1 MKINE
6 KLTEDL
12 RKLIDNKIIV
22 DTLFNGVGTKAT
34 NVTDYFSTPM
44 TKNPL
49 DYDFVVI
56 SFTNRGYDSENKKI
70 VMTPKT
76 DSNGVVVYFAASS
89 LYYAYIR
96 VVCSENAI
104 KHRIMDYKGWGMSD
118 VYIYNVLGIK
128 IGN

>member
-1 MKINE
+1 MKINK
-6 KLTEDL
+6 KLTKDL

-34 NVTDYFSTPM
+34 NATDFFSTPM

-49 DYDFVVI
+49 DYDFIVI
-56 SFTNRGYDSENKKI
+56 SFTNIGNQYESKKI

-76 DSNGVVVYFAASS
+76 DKNGVSTYFAATSQ
-89 LYYAYIR
+89 YYAYMR
-96 VVCSENAI
+96 VICDNNAI
-104 KHRIMDYKGWGMSD
+104 KHRIMDYRGWETTN

-128 IGN
+128 ISN